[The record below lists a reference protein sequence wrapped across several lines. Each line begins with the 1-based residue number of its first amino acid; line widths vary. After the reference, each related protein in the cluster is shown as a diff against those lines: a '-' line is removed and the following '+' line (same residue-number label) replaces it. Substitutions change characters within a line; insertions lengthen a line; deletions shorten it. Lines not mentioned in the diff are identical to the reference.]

1 LVESPEETSLL
12 PDIRKDAMNRS
23 ENKKIRPLIVIP
35 VFNHAGTLRD
45 VVVRTLSV
53 CSDVLVLDDG
63 STDGSA
69 EVIEGLPIHLVRH
82 EKNRGK
88 GAAILTAAKEAGR
101 LGMTHM
107 ITLDADGQHDPADFS
122 RFLPVIQENPLAI
135 AVGKRI
141 LKNKRIPISSRFYRH
156 FSNFWFRVQTGSS
169 LKDTQCGFR
178 AYPVA
183 VLAWLE
189 LHDKGYSFEKEV
201 LVKAAWAGIQFKEVD
216 VSIYY
221 PPSGERISHFRFVR
235 DTLAR
240 AVLNIR
246 LTIWAIA
253 PIPSRPFLPL
263 ENESEKITIRHPVES
278 LRILLR
284 RKISQSQLAIS
295 AGFGV
300 FLGTL
305 PLIGFWTLTILI
317 TASYFRLN
325 KYVALV
331 ASQLCYHPVVPA
343 LCIEAGYYIRHGK
356 FLTEISLTTLGYQ
369 GLERIFEWI
378 IGSLVLGPLFGV
390 FIGGLIYVVTF
401 SLKKEK
407 SVINA

>member
-1 LVESPEETSLL
+1 MNGSES
-12 PDIRKDAMNRS
+12 
-23 ENKKIRPLIVIP
+23 KKIRPLIVIP
-35 VFNHAGTLRD
+35 VYNHAGSLRN
-45 VVVRTLSV
+45 VVVRALSV
-53 CSDVLVLDDG
+53 WSDVLVLDDG
-63 STDGSA
+63 STDDSA
-69 EVIEGLPIHLVRH
+69 EVIKGLPIHLVRH

-107 ITLDADGQHDPADFS
+107 ITLDADGQYDPADFS
-122 RFLPVIQENPLAI
+122 KFLPMIQENPLAI
-135 AVGKRI
+135 VVGKRI
-141 LKNKRIPISSRFYRH
+141 LKNTRIPFSSRFYRH

-169 LKDTQCGFR
+169 LKDTQCSFR

-189 LHDKGYSFEKEV
+189 LHDKGYSFEKEI
-201 LVKAAWAGIQFKEVD
+201 LVKAAWAGIQFQEVD
-216 VSIYY
+216 VSVYY
-221 PPSGERISHFRFVR
+221 PPPGEHISHFRFFR

-240 AVLNIR
+240 AVLNMR
-246 LTIWAIA
+246 LTIMAIA
-253 PIPSRPFLPL
+253 PIPSRQFMPF
-263 ENESEKITIRHPVES
+263 ENEPEKITIRYPLQS
-278 LRILLR
+278 LRIFLR

-300 FLGTL
+300 LLGTL

-356 FLTEISLTTLGYQ
+356 FLTEISLNTLGYQ
-369 GLERIFEWI
+369 ALERIFEWI

-390 FIGGLIYVVTF
+390 LIGSLIYVATF